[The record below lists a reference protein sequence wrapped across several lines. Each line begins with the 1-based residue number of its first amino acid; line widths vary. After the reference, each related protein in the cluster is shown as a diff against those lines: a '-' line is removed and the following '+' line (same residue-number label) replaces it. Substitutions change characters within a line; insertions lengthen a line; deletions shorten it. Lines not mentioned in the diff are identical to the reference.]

1 MNCLILGSGKIGID
15 LYIKC
20 KRSKFF
26 KDIYIFNRNKFSIG
40 AKYCLTNKFNYFDT
54 GIEGLIKKIDLNDFN
69 LIYDATSAEASIGN
83 YKSLK
88 TYLNLKNF
96 FYINLTPSKIGEYMV
111 PYHFLK
117 ARSKSKSKSINL
129 ITCGGQS
136 SIPLIIE
143 LKKVLPSLIY
153 VELVSSISS
162 ISAGPATR
170 KNVNDYIENTQS
182 AISILSG
189 VKNNKVI
196 INLNPSNPPVNM
208 MNSIFFE
215 CKKKLQKIDFIKVL
229 RSLRIINKNI
239 KLYIPGFNARLFK
252 TVSKNVFRITIRVV
266 GQGDYLPSYAGNLDI
281 ITSAAAYLPKLI
293 YEKNYN

>member
-20 KRSKFF
+20 KKSKFF
-26 KDIYIFNRNKFSIG
+26 KNIYIFNRNKFSIG
-40 AKYCLTNKFNYFDT
+40 AKYCLANKFSYFDT
-54 GIEGLIKKIDLNDFN
+54 GIKGLINKIDLNDLN
-69 LIYDATSAEASIGN
+69 LIYDATSAEASINN
-83 YKSLK
+83 YKSLM
-88 TYLNLKNF
+88 TYLKLKNF
-96 FYINLTPSKIGEYMV
+96 FYINLTPSKIGEYVV
-111 PYHFLK
+111 PYHSLK
-117 ARSKSKSKSINL
+117 ARSKSINL

-182 AISILSG
+182 AISKLSG
-189 VKNNKVI
+189 MENNKVI

-215 CKKKLQKIDFIKVL
+215 CKKKLNKIDFIKIL
-229 RSLRIINKNI
+229 KTLRIINKNI
-239 KLYIPGFNARLFK
+239 KFYIPGFNAKLFK

-293 YEKNYN
+293 HEKNYH

>member
-20 KRSKFF
+20 KKSKFF
-26 KDIYIFNRNKFSIG
+26 KKIYIFNRNKLSIG
-40 AKYCLTNKFNYFDT
+40 AKYCLANKFSYYDT
-54 GIEGLIKKIDLNDFN
+54 GIKGLINKIDLNDLN
-69 LIYDATSAEASIGN
+69 LIYDATSAEASMNN
-83 YKSLK
+83 YKSLM
-88 TYLNLKNF
+88 TYLKLKNF
-96 FYINLTPSKIGEYMV
+96 FYINLTPSKIGEYVV
-111 PYHFLK
+111 PYHSLK
-117 ARSKSKSKSINL
+117 ARSKSINL

-182 AISILSG
+182 AISKLSG
-189 VKNNKVI
+189 IKNNKVI

-215 CKKKLQKIDFIKVL
+215 CKKKLHKIDFIKILKTL
-229 RSLRIINKNI
+229 RKINKNI
-239 KLYIPGFNARLFK
+239 KLYIPGFNAKLFK
-252 TVSKNVFRITIRVV
+252 TVNKNVFRITIRVV

-293 YEKNYN
+293 NEKNYH

>member
-26 KDIYIFNRNKFSIG
+26 KNISIFNRNRFSVG
-40 AKYCLTNKFNYFDT
+40 AKYCLKNNLNYFDT
-54 GIEGLIKKIDLNDFN
+54 GIKGLINSIDLKKVN
-69 LIYDATSAEASIGN
+69 LIYDATSAEASINN
-83 YKSLK
+83 YKLLK
-88 TYLNLKNF
+88 PFLKKN
-96 FYINLTPSKIGEYMV
+96 FYINLTPSDIGEYTV
-111 PYHFLK
+111 PYHSLK
-117 ARSKSKSKSINL
+117 NKSKCINL

-143 LKKVLPSLIY
+143 LKKVLPDLIY
-153 VELVSSISS
+153 TELVSSISS
-162 ISAGPATR
+162 ESAGPATR
-170 KNVNDYIENTQS
+170 KNINEYIENTQS
-182 AISILSG
+182 AISKLTGI
-189 VKNNKVI
+189 KKNKVI

-215 CKKKLQKIDFIKVL
+215 YKKKLQKIDFVKISKVL
-229 RSLRIINKNI
+229 KKINKNI
-239 KLYIPGFNARLFK
+239 KFYIPGFNGKFFK
-252 TVSKNVFRITIRVV
+252 TGSENFFRITIRVV

-293 YEKNYN
+293 YEKNYY

>member
-20 KRSKFF
+20 KKSKFF
-26 KDIYIFNRNKFSIG
+26 KNIYIFNRNKFSIG
-40 AKYCLTNKFNYFDT
+40 AKYCLANKFSYFDT
-54 GIEGLIKKIDLNDFN
+54 GINGLINKIDLNDLN
-69 LIYDATSAEASIGN
+69 LIYDATSAEASIDN
-83 YKSLK
+83 YKSLM

-96 FYINLTPSKIGEYMV
+96 FYINLTPSKIGEYVV
-111 PYHFLK
+111 PYHSLK
-117 ARSKSKSKSINL
+117 ARSKSINL

-143 LKKVLPSLIY
+143 LKKVLPSLVY

-170 KNVNDYIENTQS
+170 KNINDYIENTQS
-182 AISILSG
+182 AISKLSG
-189 VKNNKVI
+189 IKNNKVI

-215 CKKKLQKIDFIKVL
+215 CKKKLHKIDFIKIL
-229 RSLRIINKNI
+229 KTLRITNKNI
-239 KLYIPGFNARLFK
+239 KFYIPGFNAKLFK

-293 YEKNYN
+293 HEKNYH

>member
-20 KRSKFF
+20 KRSKLF
-26 KDIYIFNRNKFSIG
+26 KNIYIFNRNKFSIG
-40 AKYCLTNKFNYFDT
+40 AKYCVANNLSYFDT
-54 GIEGLIKKIDLNDFN
+54 GIKGLIKKIDTKNMN
-69 LIYDATSAEASIGN
+69 LIYDATSAEASIN
-83 YKSLK
+83 HHKLLK
-88 TYLNLKNF
+88 PYLKNF
-96 FYINLTPSKIGEYMV
+96 YYINLTPSRIGEYTV
-111 PYHFLK
+111 PYHSLK
-117 ARSKSKSKSINL
+117 NKSKCINL

-143 LKKVLPSLIY
+143 LKKILPNLIY
-153 VELVSSISS
+153 IELVSSISS

-170 KNVNDYIENTQS
+170 KNVDDYIENTQS
-182 AISILSG
+182 AISKLSG
-189 VKNNKVI
+189 VRNNKVI

-215 CKKKLQKIDFIKVL
+215 NKQKLSKIDFIEILKV
-229 RSLRIINKNI
+229 LRIINKNI
-239 KLYIPGFNARLFK
+239 KFYIPGFNAKLFK
-252 TVSKNVFRITIRVV
+252 TESKNIFRITIRVI

-293 YEKNYN
+293 NEKNYY